1 MEINKFISKVLD
13 ELQDLKTNDNKKRY
27 IVQDLEFELSVAISK
42 DGKGKLEVSN
52 SFLGFEAKGDLGGG
66 ISKEDIQKVKIKLK
80 PIGQTKNSRQIV
92 INT

>member
-52 SFLGFEAKGDLGGG
+52 SFLGFDNRYRN
-66 ISKEDIQKVKIKLK
+66 IQETHNRYAFSLHN
-80 PIGQTKNSRQIV
+80 P
-92 INT
+92 